1 MEDKQP
7 HLETDFFP
15 PLFFFKLGQEFR
27 PHFLTSLHSLL
38 ACSPRP
44 GAKALEEG
52 SRLMSPAEAL
62 QGPTVERVH
71 HVHLFSLPFPQ
82 LPQLL
87 GSGEGGLESLHRDGG
102 CLESSVSW
110 GSQASENANGL
121 AHVRAICR
129 EWLTGGSLAAKE
141 GCFWNV
147 PAFPGVPLPSSQG
160 LLSLFDPLLTSH
172 TC

>member
-44 GAKALEEG
+44 GAKAL
-52 SRLMSPAEAL
+52 AL
-62 QGPTVERVH
+62 QGPTVERLH
-71 HVHLFSLPFPQ
+71 HAHLLSLPFLQ

-102 CLESSVSW
+102 CLESSVFW
-110 GSQASENANGL
+110 GSQGSENASGL
-121 AHVRAICR
+121 ARVRAVCR
-129 EWLTGGSLAAKE
+129 ERLTGGSLAAKE